1 MEITLPDQ
9 VKLYFDKAGLGN
21 PTFILIHGGGADNS
35 HLAPQYYFFARRGT
49 AINLDLR
56 GYGRS
61 DKPAKYGTIAQYA
74 DDVADLCRQLKITS
88 PIIIGHSMGGMVAV
102 ELAAKHP
109 MLASA
114 IVLISSGVLFPSA
127 ALEGEEKVLRD
138 LGSATYRTAIQA
150 LIDQICLPSDRFKS
164 HVEETFF
171 AIPQEQWVAHF
182 EAMFAWDKVAR
193 ERVSACKLPILYI
206 ADSGTCFS
214 DLPLFSSLC
223 PQLVIGKT
231 VGSGHFATLELP
243 DQVNSMIEDFVEAYS
258 KKLTGS
264 SSLPPTS
271 S

>member
-9 VKLYFDKAGLGN
+9 IKLYFDKAGLGD
-21 PTFILIHGGGADNS
+21 PTFIFIHGGGADTS
-35 HLAPQYYFFARRGT
+35 HLAPQFYFFARRGT

-61 DKPAKYGTIAQYA
+61 DKPTKYGTIEQYA
-74 DDVADLCRQLKITS
+74 DDVVYLCNELKITS

-109 MLASA
+109 MLPRA
-114 IVLISSGVLFPSA
+114 IILISSGVLFPKT
-127 ALEGEEKVLRD
+127 ALEDEEKVLR
-138 LGSATYRTAIQA
+138 AIKTVTYRAEIQA
-150 LIDQICLPSDRFKS
+150 LIDQICLPSDHFKS
-164 HVEETFF
+164 HVEKTFF

-206 ADSGTCFS
+206 EDSGGGYS

-223 PQLVIGKT
+223 PQLVIGKI
-231 VGSGHFATLELP
+231 VGSGHFPTLEVP
-243 DQVNSMIEDFVEAYS
+243 EQVNSMIEHFIEVYLKD
-258 KKLTGS
+258 
-264 SSLPPTS
+264 
-271 S
+271 

>member
-9 VKLYFDKAGLGN
+9 IKLYFDKAGLGN
-21 PTFILIHGGGADNS
+21 PTFIFIHGGGADTS
-35 HLAPQYYFFARRGT
+35 HLAPQFYFFARRGT

-56 GYGRS
+56 GYGKS
-61 DKPAKYGTIAQYA
+61 DKPTKYGTIAQYA
-74 DDVADLCRQLKITS
+74 DDVAYLCSQLKITS
-88 PIIIGHSMGGMVAV
+88 PIIVGHSMGGMVAV

-109 MLASA
+109 MLPAA
-114 IVLISSGVLFPSA
+114 IVLISSGVLFPKA
-127 ALEGEEKVLRD
+127 ALEDEENVLRG
-138 LGSATYRTAIQA
+138 LRSATYRTAIQA
-150 LIDQICLPSDRFKS
+150 LIDQICLPSDHFKS

-206 ADSGTCFS
+206 EDSGGCYS

-231 VGSGHFATLELP
+231 VGSGHFPTLEVP
-243 DQVNSMIEDFVEAYS
+243 EQVNSMIEHFIKAYL
-258 KKLTGS
+258 KN
-264 SSLPPTS
+264 
-271 S
+271 